1 MIYSCKNAGYDRVD
15 AGEWSE
21 RNNPDDSVNLLT
33 VYKRQRACVR
43 IKKYIRMYRISLSV
57 YKINLQHI
65 TYCILSYNFSILPP
79 LSPKQELAFS
89 VLAQSIAGMICVAHP
104 HFKGFL
110 YRSLHSYSKILCLS
124 FIALHNLLCQSM
136 NTYDTY
142 INIPCFP

>member
-57 YKINLQHI
+57 YN
-65 TYCILSYNFSILPP
+65 TYCILNYNSSILPP

-104 HFKGFL
+104 DFKGFL
-110 YRSLHSYSKILCLS
+110 YRSLHSY
-124 FIALHNLLCQSM
+124 
-136 NTYDTY
+136 
-142 INIPCFP
+142 